1 LSILRHDVRAI
12 FTAAAQAQ
20 AAADWIHAAA
30 SAGQGGGHGGH
41 DDVPPLAIAA

>member
-12 FTAAAQAQ
+12 FTAAARAQ

-30 SAGQGGGHGGH
+30 SAGRVAG
-41 DDVPPLAIAA
+41 DVHLRIAA